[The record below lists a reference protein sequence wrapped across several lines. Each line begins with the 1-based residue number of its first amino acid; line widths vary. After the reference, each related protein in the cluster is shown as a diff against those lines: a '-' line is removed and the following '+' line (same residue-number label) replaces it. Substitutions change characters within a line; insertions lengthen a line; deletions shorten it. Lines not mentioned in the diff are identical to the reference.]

1 MSLLESLNVNR
12 KRSTPAL
19 DKQWILFALRWFY
32 LLFLP
37 LLVVISTTNQ
47 AEISLSIW
55 MMVMGIAVLANILLL
70 MFILVGM
77 STYLSYIVVATDGI
91 IIAALSMLMM
101 KDPLLLMGTLCAVL
115 FTSMSVLGT
124 RWMVIDTVI
133 LLCVAIFSS
142 LFAHNFDAIGAF
154 TTLWLPIVSTLSL
167 VLLVGVVQ
175 LIRDIRWED
184 QFHHYTHQPAQH
196 PPYNLDD
203 QRIESLLARA
213 SGISEMAEV
222 LGATMNHNLVLDKGL
237 QLGRMSFKNQ
247 ARVSDVGNYIAVVM
261 LYQEEDHALYMATG
275 IGMSLGDQNR
285 STSGTSGVIGASLR
299 KGEVVFSKGVVNDP
313 ELRRFSTF
321 HHIQSVVCVPLR
333 AGFDNY
339 GVMILAS
346 KEVDAFDEDFRLF
359 LEAVGVQMT
368 VALQNVALYQ
378 RLVAEKERIIEVQEE
393 ARKKLAR
400 DLHDGPI
407 QTISAIGLRMGIIRK
422 MLTKMPEKVPD
433 ELQQVESMTAHVSA
447 EIRHMMFTQRP
458 LALENRGLGH
468 ALEELSEKMNKLY
481 TQNIQLQIATDAEQ
495 TLTAHQAGTLFYI
508 VEEAVNNARKHA
520 QATLI
525 TVRLSRTKDAVH
537 LVVQDNG
544 VGFDKSAV
552 FGNYEKR
559 GSLGMVNLR
568 ERAEMVDGEITLE
581 TAPGQGTKVSI
592 IVPIDTHGVSHI
604 QQIQPETI
612 LLKKDARFTLSA
624 MRSNRS

>member
-1 MSLLESLNVNR
+1 MNLVESLNTQR
-12 KRSTPAL
+12 KRSAPPL
-19 DKQWILFALRWFY
+19 DKQWVLFALRWFY

-37 LLVVISTTNQ
+37 ILVVMSNMDEVEITVSTWV
-47 AEISLSIW
+47 IVL
-55 MMVMGIAVLANILLL
+55 GIAILANILLL

-77 STYLSYIVVATDGI
+77 SNYLSHIVVLTDGI
-91 IIAALSMLMM
+91 IVAALSMLMM
-101 KDPLLLMGTLCAVL
+101 KNPVLLMGMLCAVL
-115 FTSMSVLGT
+115 FTSMSVLAT
-124 RWMVIDTVI
+124 RWMVINTLS
-133 LLCVAIFSS
+133 LLCVTIFSS
-142 LFAHNFDAIGAF
+142 LFAHQFNLLSTF
-154 TTLWLPIVSTLSL
+154 TLLWVPILSTLSL

-175 LIRDIRWED
+175 LIRDIRWEE
-184 QFHHYTHQPAQH
+184 QLHHPAPVSVRH
-196 PPYNLDD
+196 VPLDE

-237 QLGRMSFKNQ
+237 QLGRMSVKNQ
-247 ARVSDVGNYIAVVM
+247 ARVADVGNYIGVVM
-261 LYQEEDHALYMATG
+261 LYQEEDHSLYITTG

-285 STSGTSGVIGASLR
+285 TTLGTSGVIGASLR
-299 KGEVVFSKGVVNDP
+299 KGEVVFSQGVVNDP
-313 ELRRFSTF
+313 ELKRFRTF

-339 GVMILAS
+339 GAMILAS

-433 ELQQVESMTAHVSA
+433 ELQQVESMTVQVSA

-520 QATLI
+520 QASLI
-525 TVRLSRTKDAVH
+525 TVRLSRTKDVIH
-537 LVVQDNG
+537 LVIQDNG
-544 VGFDKSAV
+544 VGFDKNAV
-552 FGNYEKR
+552 FTGYEKR

-568 ERAEMVDGEITLE
+568 ERAEMVDGELSLE
-581 TAPGQGTKVSI
+581 TAPGEGTKVTVI
-592 IVPIDTHGVSHI
+592 IPIDAHGVSHI
-604 QQIQPETI
+604 QQLQPETI